1 MGGGYVKT
9 YPRKW
14 VIMSVKQKYLKDENG
29 EVFSPITSS
38 QSVYTRDGEP
48 IDNKFIIACYISTS
62 TNSYNYGDY
71 ISFKKEIY
79 NNSNGKIIFNSNGLI
94 TINHTGF
101 IKVSYNIWLN
111 GESNMRPWL
120 QFCNYDNKETYIDSI
135 DDNSS
140 GYVTLSAS
148 GRVIPC
154 TNGDRFGL
162 WCATSNDKTF
172 NVSNGSGRTPSYIT
186 IELI

>member
-1 MGGGYVKT
+1 MGGGYAKT

-48 IDNKFIIACYISTS
+48 IDNKFIIACHIST
-62 TNSYNYGDY
+62 TTDSYNSEDY
-71 ISFKKEIY
+71 VSFKKEVY
-79 NNSNGKIIFNSNGLI
+79 NNSNGKIVFQDNGLV

-101 IKVSYNIWLN
+101 IKVSYNIWIN
-111 GESNMRPWL
+111 AANNARPWV
-120 QFCNYDNKETYIDSI
+120 QFKNYDNNSYYIDSI

-140 GYVTLSAS
+140 GYVTLSAPA
-148 GRVIPC
+148 RIIPC
-154 TNGDRFGL
+154 TNGNRFGL
-162 WCATSNDKTF
+162 YVATESGSF
-172 NVSNGSGRTPSYIT
+172 NVQAGSGRTPSYIT